1 MPSPE
6 SAAPEGG
13 ITSTPTDVTSSF
25 AAFQRA
31 GTPQDRAIGTGSKAL
46 SMLATA
52 QQESGVNPSLA
63 RLVYQSATSTLAL
76 VPGKG
81 VLCLLEEAQSIS
93 AECMSAA
100 EADSHG
106 IGITTHVGNRE
117 GASIIFAGVLPD
129 GVHDV
134 FLTLADGDRVA
145 VPLSADGGYSVAPT
159 TNPTSISY
167 TDAGGVQHTEATAP
181 APPPPTP
188 PPAP

>member
-1 MPSPE
+1 MHRLSDIKRSAALAALLLLVAAAAAMLATGAFAGAGASPPAAVSVPSPE

-13 ITSTPTDVTSSF
+13 TTTTPTDVTSSF

-46 SMLATA
+46 SILATA

-63 RLVYQSATSTLAL
+63 RLMYQSATSTLAL

-106 IGITTHVGNRE
+106 I
-117 GASIIFAGVLPD
+117 
-129 GVHDV
+129 
-134 FLTLADGDRVA
+134 
-145 VPLSADGGYSVAPT
+145 
-159 TNPTSISY
+159 
-167 TDAGGVQHTEATAP
+167 
-181 APPPPTP
+181 
-188 PPAP
+188 